1 MRRAHSLR
9 VMAYF
14 SQLTT
19 ALQDEC
25 KILRDRVQ
33 HKLKLASTERAH
45 EVINSMRSAL
55 EKLKPE
61 SWFLAGYEL
70 GVSDA
75 LGSVKITDEEIMRS
89 LNQAMKKV
97 N

>member
-1 MRRAHSLR
+1 
-9 VMAYF
+9 MAYF
-14 SQLTT
+14 NQLTS
-19 ALQDEC
+19 ALQNEC

-33 HKLKLASTERAH
+33 HKLKLASTERSH

-55 EKLKPE
+55 ERLKPE
-61 SWFLAGYEL
+61 SWFLAGYEI

-75 LGSVKITDEEIMRS
+75 LESLEITDEEILRS
-89 LNQAMKKV
+89 LNKAMKKL

>member
-1 MRRAHSLR
+1 MKHAHSLR

-19 ALQDEC
+19 ALQNEC

-33 HKLKLASTERAH
+33 RTLKLDGTERVH
-45 EVINSMRSAL
+45 GVINTMRSAL

-75 LGSVKITDEEIMRS
+75 LEALEITDEEILRS
-89 LNQAMKKV
+89 LSNAMKKL

>member
-1 MRRAHSLR
+1 MRREHPWH

-14 SQLTT
+14 TQLTT
-19 ALQDEC
+19 ALQSEC

-33 HKLKLASTERAH
+33 HKLKLKSTERAH

-75 LGSVKITDEEIMRS
+75 LESLEITDEEIMRS
-89 LNQAMKKV
+89 LNQAMKRV

>member
-1 MRRAHSLR
+1 
-9 VMAYF
+9 MAYF
-14 SQLTT
+14 TQLTT
-19 ALQDEC
+19 ALQNEC
-25 KILRDRVQ
+25 KTIRDRVQ
-33 HKLKLASTERAH
+33 HKLKLNSTERAH
-45 EVINSMRSAL
+45 EVINSMRFAL

-75 LGSVKITDEEIMRS
+75 LERLEITDEEIMRS
-89 LNQAMKKV
+89 LNKAMKKL